1 MGRTLPSFR
10 LALAEEERDWSDY
23 RKRLSKKEK
32 HAFDEMF
39 ASVRLYISAC
49 SNAAKP
55 VRIHV
60 ILATILFHHYLDLI
74 DIAETLRI
82 TPKVQLQV

>member
-23 RKRLSKKEK
+23 RKHLTKKERL
-32 HAFDEMF
+32 AFDDMF

-55 VRIHV
+55 VRIYV
-60 ILATILFHHYLDLI
+60 IAMTLLFHHFLDLA
-74 DIAETLRI
+74 DMSN
-82 TPKVQLQV
+82 QLEGLSK